1 MQDIDYQELDAL
13 ARTGPMKAPRADL
26 DLQQNQ
32 QQEQQQKKVINPEMI
47 AKSIDVPRST
57 TNPNFYPPHIAK
69 FMSRVR
75 SSSIDSNDPTTQAK
89 NFGNHHSVSDNAK
102 NGGANAVDF
111 ERADNVM
118 PPSQQQAHASLKSDL
133 RPTQHYDVPKAAL
146 GKTLSLESAN
156 KQLSH
161 SVTTGSNP
169 RSDVSTGRMQVPKTS
184 YSLPRGP
191 STLQRFSSESSQDAA
206 PLSPRSDH
214 GASVEHQRQDRLHKK
229 QRPTSAYTQNYT
241 QNGARARQ
249 SASYGD
255 RGADSIPNSPTF
267 FTHNHPHKDN
277 PTPSLE
283 AQLINQSF
291 QDHLNSL
298 QSSKSSTRGTN
309 VVNWMQQSTSYW
321 NSNKSI
327 PIIKGTTANVRHP
340 PSPKRMPTPTL
351 SSNLPPRQPAVTKP
365 ILHSHQQ
372 PTTPQHK
379 AWLTSSQ
386 SRALPQPFGPIPLS
400 ASCTSLRGRASGPSP
415 QQSLPLNLPTST
427 DNYYVLDV

>member
-13 ARTGPMKAPRADL
+13 APTGPMKASRADF
-26 DLQQNQ
+26 DLQQTQ
-32 QQEQQQKKVINPEMI
+32 QQQQKKVINPEMI

-89 NFGNHHSVSDNAK
+89 DFGNHHSVSDNAK
-102 NGGANAVDF
+102 NDGANAVDF
-111 ERADNVM
+111 GRADNVM
-118 PPSQQQAHASLKSDL
+118 PSSQQQAHASLKSDS
-133 RPTQHYDVPKAAL
+133 RPTQLYDVPRAAL

-161 SVTTGSNP
+161 PVTTGSNP
-169 RSDVSTGRMQVPKTS
+169 RSDVSTGRVQAPRTS

-191 STLQRFSSESSQDAA
+191 STLQKFSSEASHDTA
-206 PLSPRSDH
+206 PLSPHSDH

-229 QRPTSAYTQNYT
+229 PRPTSAYTQN
-241 QNGARARQ
+241 GARAQQ

-267 FTHNHPHKDN
+267 FTHNHPHKDD

-283 AQLINQSF
+283 TQLINQSF

-298 QSSKSSTRGTN
+298 QSSRSSTRGTN

-327 PIIKGTTANVRHP
+327 PIIKGTTPNVRHP

-351 SSNLPPRQPAVTKP
+351 TSYLPPRQPVVTKP
-365 ILHSHQQ
+365 IAHSHQQ
-372 PTTPQHK
+372 QTTSQHK
-379 AWLTSSQ
+379 AWPTSPQ
-386 SRALPQPFGPIPLS
+386 SRALPQPFGSIPLS
-400 ASCTSLRGRASGPSP
+400 ASCTSLRGQASGPSP

>member
-13 ARTGPMKAPRADL
+13 PHAGSMKASRADF
-26 DLQQNQ
+26 DLLQNQ
-32 QQEQQQKKVINPEMI
+32 QQQQQQQQKKVINPEMI

-89 NFGNHHSVSDNAK
+89 DFGNHHSVSDNAK
-102 NGGANAVDF
+102 NDGANADIV
-111 ERADNVM
+111 RADIVM
-118 PPSQQQAHASLKSDL
+118 PPSQQQAHVSLKSDL
-133 RPTQHYDVPKAAL
+133 RPNQHYDVPRTAL

-161 SVTTGSNP
+161 PVTAGSNP
-169 RSDVSTGRMQVPKTS
+169 RSDVSTGRVQAPKTS

-191 STLQRFSSESSQDAA
+191 STLQRFASETSEDTA
-206 PLSPRSDH
+206 PLSPHAHSDH
-214 GASVEHQRQDRLHKK
+214 GASVECKQQDRLHKK
-229 QRPTSAYTQNYT
+229 QRPTSAYT

-267 FTHNHPHKDN
+267 FTHNHPHKDD

-298 QSSKSSTRGTN
+298 QSSRPSTRGTN

-321 NSNKSI
+321 NSNKSV
-327 PIIKGTTANVRHP
+327 PKIKGAPSSVRP
-340 PSPKRMPTPTL
+340 LQSPKRMLTPTL
-351 SSNLPPRQPAVTKP
+351 SSNLPSKHPAVTKP
-365 ILHSHQQ
+365 IVHSHQQ
-372 PTTPQHK
+372 QTAPQHK
-379 AWLTSSQ
+379 AWPTSSL
-386 SRALPQPFGPIPLS
+386 SRAPPQPFGSIPLS
-400 ASCTSLRGRASGPSP
+400 ASCTSLRGKTSGPP
-415 QQSLPLNLPTST
+415 PQSLPLNLPTST